1 MPKIKLQ
8 RGQKLC
14 KNCEQPNASRQR
26 ECKWCG
32 TAFISMNTN
41 KVDQVIDKGIIAF
54 GISRKNRGM
63 AFIYMGKESFDKKTG
78 IYRSPHRIIRLKTRP
93 SRL

>member
-1 MPKIKLQ
+1 MGH
-8 RGQKLC
+8 RG
-14 KNCEQPNASRQR
+14 SY
-26 ECKWCG
+26 
-32 TAFISMNTN
+32 